1 MLSLLQEKMRVLW
14 WNFLFILLG
23 VLLIG
28 ILHAYISQLVNF
40 CVHEVSLMEEV
51 GSEKEFQK
59 RGATKITKSGRVIT
73 QAYELGSSA
82 LYKQEEAHSNALIIF
97 LLAILLPFLL
107 IVAYTLFTQASLLAV
122 NRNVCLAIISLF
134 AISGIFYVELLHFME
149 DGNGAGF
156 LFSALPSVQLTF
168 FYSFFVSMQPKELT
182 SPYYRSKTELVIDE
196 VNMAA

>member
-82 LYKQEEAHSNALIIF
+82 LYKQDEAHLNAIII
-97 LLAILLPFLL
+97 LLLGLLLPFLL
-107 IVAYTLFTQASLLAV
+107 IIAYTLFTQASLLAV

-134 AISGIFYVELLHFME
+134 AISGIFYIELLQFIQ
-149 DGNGAGF
+149 DGNGSGF
-156 LFSALPSVQLTF
+156 LFAALPSVQLTF
-168 FYSFFVSMQPKELT
+168 FYSFFVSMQPKELN
-182 SPYYRSKTELVIDE
+182 SPYYRSKTELIIEDLE
-196 VNMAA
+196 S

>member
-1 MLSLLQEKMRVLW
+1 MLSLMQEKLHALW
-14 WNFLFILLG
+14 WNFLFVLLG

-40 CVHEVSLMEEV
+40 CVNEISLIEEV
-51 GSEKEFQK
+51 VNEKEFQK

-73 QAYELGSSA
+73 QAYELSSSA
-82 LYKQEEAHSNALIIF
+82 SYKQNEAHSNAVIIVI
-97 LLAILLPFLL
+97 LAVLLPFLL
-107 IVAYTLFTQASLLAV
+107 IIAYTLFTQASLLAV
-122 NRNVCLAIISLF
+122 NKNICLAVISLF
-134 AISGIFYVELLHFME
+134 AIGGIFYVELLHFME
-149 DGNGAGF
+149 DGNGSGF
-156 LFSALPSVQLTF
+156 LFAALPSVQLTF